1 MTIKTKP
8 TQILQV
14 LIVTMCATLGTS
26 SVCFGETLHVNR
38 NKVVADVA
46 PTITRMAKDRQLKP
60 GLNLLYIDRQT
71 GTGIFAETD
80 HNKVRGFMSRT
91 RDGKYLPL
99 KLWRGEKSHD
109 GGFDIRDRYSS
120 EISYN
125 DLSNCNLAIV
135 FPDAIGYP
143 EPYICFVPSGY
154 QSLEIVRPYDYER
167 ERYGYYPYYE
177 YESYYREGHES
188 HHRDGHESHYESHE
202 SHYQKSQYPHA
213 SSPAGTTRSS
223 SFRKGR

>member
-1 MTIKTKP
+1 MTIIIKP
-8 TQILQV
+8 TQILQM
-14 LIVTMCATLGTS
+14 LIVTICATLGMS

-80 HNKVRGFMSRT
+80 HNKVLGFKSRT

-99 KLWRGEKSHD
+99 KLWRGERSHD

-125 DLSNCNLAIV
+125 DISNCNLAIV
-135 FPDAIGYP
+135 FPDTIGYP

-188 HHRDGHESHYESHE
+188 HHRDGHESHY
-202 SHYQKSQYPHA
+202 QKSQYPHA